1 MVVPIKLFSTDMTEL
16 QQVGL
21 CQLVFICKLAQSAC
35 WFQYLN
41 AMDIWIGVI
50 VDVLEVS
57 WVLKA

>member
-1 MVVPIKLFSTDMTEL
+1 MTEL
-16 QQVGL
+16 PQVGL

-41 AMDIWIGVI
+41 VMDIRIGVI

-57 WVLKA
+57 WILKA